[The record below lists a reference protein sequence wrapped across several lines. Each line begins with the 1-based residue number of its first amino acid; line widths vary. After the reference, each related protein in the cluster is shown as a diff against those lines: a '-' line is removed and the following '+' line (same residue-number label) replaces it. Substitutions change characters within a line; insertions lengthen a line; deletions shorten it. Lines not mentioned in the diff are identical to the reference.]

1 MTLIEAKRLVD
12 LSRQAHWAYPTS
24 FGRPVHWDKTEKW
37 VKTLDQER
45 SSFVSAA
52 EYLIQ
57 IGQEELAWEI
67 AANVWRLWILAK
79 DGDGGRRFLAEVLD
93 HGSSQPWRWRA
104 LALYG
109 DSLLAMRQGK
119 LEDSRKRSEE
129 ALKIAELTKD
139 VEALVFG
146 NLAMSRVAMEDGNY
160 QEARDRSSD
169 ALRYARDLGAGWW
182 QAPLFMQAQ
191 SYRMLG
197 DYEEAALLF
206 GESLDLNRRIE
217 DKGMVI
223 AELTN
228 LGLVEIHRNN
238 VERAEQLLDEA
249 EKLTGSAPDDPY
261 GKAMTSLNKAMLAYR
276 KNDIA
281 QARSLL
287 SEAKSIF
294 AEAKIDP
301 ATDDKSEI
309 DWLDHE
315 LASIT
320 G

>member
-12 LSRQAHWAYPTS
+12 LSRRAHWVYPTS
-24 FGRPVHWDKTEKW
+24 FGRPIRWDSTEKW
-37 VKTLDQER
+37 VKELDQER
-45 SSFVSAA
+45 SSFAKAA
-52 EYLIQ
+52 AYLIQ
-57 IGQEELAWEI
+57 IGQEELALEI

-79 DGDGGRRFLAEVLD
+79 DGDGGRRFIAEIIDKCSDKPL
-93 HGSSQPWRWRA
+93 RWRA
-104 LALYG
+104 VALYG

-119 LEDSRKRSEE
+119 LEESRKRSDETFR
-129 ALKIAELTKD
+129 IAKLTKD

-146 NLAMSRVAMEDGNY
+146 NLAMSRVAMDDGNY

-182 QAPLFMQAQ
+182 QAPLFMLAQ

-197 DYEEAALLF
+197 DYEEAASLF
-206 GESLDLNRRIE
+206 SESLELNRRIE

-238 VERAEQLLDEA
+238 VDRAEQLLDEA

-276 KNDIA
+276 KNNIE

-287 SEAKSIF
+287 SQAKSTF
-294 AEAKIDP
+294 AEAKIEP
-301 ATDDKSEI
+301 AIDDKSELT
-309 DWLDHE
+309 WLEGE
-315 LASIT
+315 LTRIVP
-320 G
+320 